1 MLARSFLSSG
11 GGGESVVDSSTS
23 GEVDMRRDD
32 DNDVFGVWVMCWA
45 PMNALCERIILDDE
59 HADLLVDD

>member
-45 PMNALCERIILDDE
+45 PMN
-59 HADLLVDD
+59 DL